1 MAKQIDQAELTSLFC
16 ARPQNFAWF
25 LGAGTSLSA
34 GMPTATDII
43 WDLKL
48 RHYCREENQEIE
60 RQDAQNDAVQA
71 RIQSFMDARGFPE
84 RWADDEYASY
94 FEKIFGADR
103 ERQRRYLRAILSEEQ
118 VSLSVGNRV
127 LGALIASG
135 LSRIVFTTNFDSVV
149 EKSVAEVGEKSIAA
163 FHLEGSHAANA
174 ALNNEEFPI
183 YCKLHGDFRYESI
196 KNLPDDLVRQNEELA
211 ACLVNAG
218 RRFGLVVAGYSG
230 RDASI
235 VKVLQ
240 SVLDSGNAF
249 PHGLFWTGLIGNEVP
264 PGVER
269 LLQEAERA
277 GVNAR
282 YVEIETFDALML
294 RLWRNLDEKPAELN
308 AKVHKTGPA
317 SVNISLPASGRGRPL
332 LRFNALPVRELPRR
346 CLSLSFMKPK
356 EWTDLREARHES
368 RGRLILTKADTVWC
382 WGERDAIREQFG
394 NDLVSIG
401 EEEIPSDFTAA
412 ENLHVKGFLEEAIC
426 AAIARARP
434 VLSRT
439 TRSSA
444 CLIADPHAGD
454 IGALDALHRVVGKV
468 GGVVPGLFSAIT
480 DEYPHAEQVCWAEA
494 ARISVDMRNGAV
506 WLVIDPDLWIWPAR
520 SRHDAT
526 EFLDRR
532 RRDRFNDKYNE
543 LLSAWVQLILDT
555 DETGVEVALTGSDG
569 PEDTGNRI
577 VTLTHCGLFSAILHE
592 AKPLSAPG

>member
-1 MAKQIDQAELTSLFC
+1 MAKQIDQVELTSQFC

-25 LGAGTSLSA
+25 LGAGTSRSA

-43 WDLKL
+43 WDLKR
-48 RHYCREENQEIE
+48 RHYCLEENQEIE
-60 RQDAQNDAVQA
+60 RQDVQNEAVQA

-84 RWADDEYASY
+84 QWAEDEYATY
-94 FEKIFGADR
+94 FEKIFGTDR
-103 ERQRRYLRAILSEEQ
+103 ERQRRYLRAILSEER

-135 LSRIVFTTNFDSVV
+135 LSRAVFTTNFDSVV

-183 YCKLHGDFRYESI
+183 YCKLHGDFRYEGI

-235 VKVLQ
+235 MKVLHN
-240 SVLDSGNAF
+240 VLDGGNAF
-249 PHGLFWTGLIGNEVP
+249 PHGLFWTGLKGSAVP

-294 RLWRNLDEKPAELN
+294 RLWRNLDEKPVEFN
-308 AKVHKTGPA
+308 AKVHKTGAA
-317 SVNISLPASGRGRPL
+317 SVNIPLPASGRGRPL
-332 LRFNALPVRELPRR
+332 LRFNALPIRHLPRR
-346 CLSLSFMKPK
+346 CLSLSFRKQK

-368 RGRLILTKADTVWC
+368 RGRLILTKSSDIVWC
-382 WGERDAIREQFG
+382 WGERDAIKEQFG

-401 EEEIPSDFTAA
+401 EVEVPSDFTAA

-426 AAIARARP
+426 AAIASTRP

-444 CLIADPHAGD
+444 YLIADPHAED
-454 IGALDALHRVVGKV
+454 IGALHTLHRAVGKV
-468 GGVVPGLFSAIT
+468 GGVVPGLFSEVT
-480 DEYPHAEQVCWAEA
+480 DEYPRAEQVCWAEA
-494 ARISVDMRNGAV
+494 ARISADMRNGKV

-526 EFLDRR
+526 EFMDRR
-532 RRDRFNDKYNE
+532 RRDRFNGKYNE
-543 LLSAWVQLILDT
+543 LLSAWIQLILDT
-555 DETGVEVALTGSDG
+555 DETGVEVALTVSDG
-569 PEDTGNRI
+569 PEDTGNPAFR
-577 VTLTHCGLFSAILHE
+577 VGSRTAFARRLAS
-592 AKPLSAPG
+592 

>member
-1 MAKQIDQAELTSLFC
+1 M
-16 ARPQNFAWF
+16 QN
-25 LGAGTSLSA
+25 
-34 GMPTATDII
+34 
-43 WDLKL
+43 
-48 RHYCREENQEIE
+48 E
-60 RQDAQNDAVQA
+60 AVQA

-84 RWADDEYASY
+84 QWADDEYAIY
-94 FEKIFGADR
+94 FEKIFGTDR
-103 ERQRRYLRAILSEEQ
+103 ERQRRYLRAILSEER

-127 LGALIASG
+127 LGALIAAG
-135 LSRIVFTTNFDSVV
+135 LSRAVFTTNFDSVV

-230 RDASI
+230 RDAS
-235 VKVLQ
+235 VMKVLH
-240 SVLDSGNAF
+240 SVLEGGNAF
-249 PHGLFWTGLIGNEVP
+249 PHGLLWTGLKGSAVP
-264 PGVER
+264 LSVER

-282 YVEIETFDALML
+282 YVEIETYDALML

-308 AKVHKTGPA
+308 AKVHKAGVA
-317 SVNISLPASGRGRPL
+317 SVNIALPASGRGRPL
-332 LRFNALPVRELPRR
+332 LRLNALPIRELPRR
-346 CLSLSFMKPK
+346 CLSLSFKKPK

-368 RGRLILTKADTVWC
+368 RGRLILTKSDTVWC
-382 WGERDAIREQFG
+382 WGERDAIKEQFG

-401 EEEIPSDFTAA
+401 EEEVPSDFTAA

-444 CLIADPHAGD
+444 YLIADPHAED

-468 GGVVPGLFSAIT
+468 GGTVPGLFSEVT
-480 DEYPHAEQVCWAEA
+480 DEYPRAEQVCWAEA
-494 ARISVDMRNGAV
+494 ARISADMRNGAV

-532 RRDRFNDKYNE
+532 RRDRFNGKYNE

-555 DETGVEVALTGSDG
+555 DKTGVEVALNVSDG
-569 PEDTGNRI
+569 PEAAGNPAFR
-577 VTLTHCGLFSAILHE
+577 VGSRTAFARRLAS
-592 AKPLSAPG
+592 

>member
-1 MAKQIDQAELTSLFC
+1 MAKQIDQADLTSLFC

-25 LGAGTSLSA
+25 LGAGASRSA
-34 GMPTATDII
+34 GLRTATDIL
-43 WDLKL
+43 WDLKR
-48 RHYCREENQEIE
+48 RHYCREENQEIK
-60 RQDAQNDAVQA
+60 RQDVQNEAVQA
-71 RIQSFMDARGFPE
+71 RIQSFMDSKGFPE
-84 RWADDEYASY
+84 QWADDEYAIY
-94 FEKIFGADR
+94 FEKIFGTDR
-103 ERQRRYLRAILSEEQ
+103 ERQRRYLRAILSEER

-149 EKSVAEVGEKSIAA
+149 EESVAEVGEKSIAA
-163 FHLEGSHAANA
+163 FHLEGAHAANA
-174 ALNNEEFPI
+174 ALNNEEFPV
-183 YCKLHGDFRYESI
+183 YCKLHGDFRYDSI

-218 RRFGLVVAGYSG
+218 RRFGFVVAGYSG

-235 VKVLQ
+235 MKALHNVLGG
-240 SVLDSGNAF
+240 GNAF
-249 PHGLFWTGLIGNEVP
+249 PHGLFWTGLKGTAVP
-264 PGVER
+264 PGVEQ
-269 LLQEAERA
+269 LLQVAECA

-282 YVEIETFDALML
+282 YVEIDTFDALML
-294 RLWRNLDEKPAELN
+294 RLWRNLDEKPAELS
-308 AKVHKTGPA
+308 AKVHKTGAA
-317 SVNISLPASGRGRPL
+317 SVIIPLPESGRGRPL
-332 LRFNALPVRELPRR
+332 LRFNALPIRNLPKH
-346 CLSLSFMKPK
+346 CLSLSFRKPK

-368 RGRLILTKADTVWC
+368 HGCLILTKSSDIVWC
-382 WGERDAIREQFG
+382 WGERDAINEHFG

-401 EEEIPSDFTAA
+401 KVEVPSDFKAA

-444 CLIADPHAGD
+444 YLIADRHAED
-454 IGALDALHRVVGKV
+454 VGALDALHRAVGKV
-468 GGVVPGLFSAIT
+468 GGIVPGLYSEVT
-480 DEYPHAEQVCWAEA
+480 DEFPRPEQVCWAEA

-506 WLVIDPDLWIWPAR
+506 WLVVDPDVWIWPAR

-532 RRDRFNDKYNE
+532 RRDRFNGKYND

-555 DETGVEVALTGSDG
+555 EEKGVEVALTVWDD
-569 PEDTGNRI
+569 PEDTGNPAFLVGSR
-577 VTLTHCGLFSAILHE
+577 TAFARRLAS
-592 AKPLSAPG
+592 

>member
-1 MAKQIDQAELTSLFC
+1 MAKQIDQRELTSLFC

-25 LGAGTSLSA
+25 LGAGASRSA
-34 GMPTATDII
+34 GLPTATDIM
-43 WDLKL
+43 WDLKR

-60 RQDAQNDAVQA
+60 RQDVQNEAVQA
-71 RIQSFMDARGFPE
+71 RIQSFMDAKGFPE
-84 RWADDEYASY
+84 QWADDEYVIY

-103 ERQRRYLRAILSEEQ
+103 ERQRRYLRAMLSEER

-135 LSRIVFTTNFDSVV
+135 LSRAVFTTNFDSVV

-163 FHLEGSHAANA
+163 FHLEGSRAANA

-183 YCKLHGDFRYESI
+183 YCKLHGDFRYENI
-196 KNLPDDLVRQNEELA
+196 KNLPSDLLRQNEELA
-211 ACLVNAG
+211 ACLVNAA

-235 VKVLQ
+235 MEVLHR
-240 SVLDSGNAF
+240 VLDGGNAF
-249 PHGLFWTGLIGNEVP
+249 PHGLLWTGLKGSAVSP
-264 PGVER
+264 AVER

-294 RLWRNLDEKPAELN
+294 RLWRNIDEKPAGLN
-308 AKVHKTGPA
+308 AKVHKTGAA
-317 SVNISLPASGRGRPL
+317 SVNIPLPAHGRARPL

-346 CLSLSFMKPK
+346 CLTLSFGKPK
-356 EWTDLREARHES
+356 EWADLREARHES
-368 RGRLILTKADTVWC
+368 RGGLILTKSSDTVWC

-394 NDLVSIG
+394 SDLVTIG
-401 EEEIPSDFTAA
+401 EVEVPSDFTAA
-412 ENLHVKGFLEEAIC
+412 DKLHVKGFLEEAIC

-444 CLIADPHAGD
+444 YLIADPHAED
-454 IGALDALHRVVGKV
+454 IGALDALHGVVGKV
-468 GGVVPGLFSAIT
+468 GGIVPGLFSEVT
-480 DEYPHAEQVCWAEA
+480 DEHPRAEQVRWAEA
-494 ARISVDMRNGAV
+494 ARISIDMRNSAV
-506 WLVIDPDLWIWPAR
+506 WLLIDPDLWIWPAR
-520 SRHDAT
+520 CRHDAT

-532 RRDRFNDKYNE
+532 RRDRFNGKYNE
-543 LLSAWVQLILDT
+543 LLSAWVHLILDT
-555 DETGVEVALTGSDG
+555 AETGVEVALAVSSG
-569 PEDTGNRI
+569 PEDTGSPLFRVGNR
-577 VTLTHCGLFSAILHE
+577 TAFARRLAS
-592 AKPLSAPG
+592 